1 MTSAPCSKGG
11 TRQGVAV
18 VLSTTSDTPWRCAMS
33 ASFYQNDQTTWLHN
47 GLTAEGFGL
56 GSDRFVN
63 ILKVLDAA
71 ERDLPTKQL
80 ELAGRIACTFLRRA

>member
-1 MTSAPCSKGG
+1 MTSAPCTKGG

-33 ASFYQNDQTTWLHN
+33 ASFFQNDDS
-47 GLTAEGFGL
+47 LTAEGFGL
-56 GSDRFVN
+56 GYDRFFN
-63 ILKVLDAA
+63 ILKVFDAA

-80 ELAGRIACTFLRRA
+80 ELAGRIACTFLRTA